1 MKKEFAK
8 KIKEALLS
16 ALPIILIVLILHF
29 TKIAPIS
36 NQHDFIIFLICSIFL
51 ILGIGLFSLGSDMS
65 MMPMGEYVG
74 KEIIKSK
81 KLWLGIIIVLILGTL
96 ITIAEPDLSVLAN
109 QVPVSSIT
117 LILTVS
123 LGVGIFLAI
132 ALLRILFKIDLRI
145 LLFVFYALLFVLAI
159 FANQSFL
166 PLAFDSGGVTT
177 GPITVPFLMSLGV
190 GLATMS
196 NSKSSADNF
205 GTVALCSIGPIL
217 AVMILSLFLK
227 DTPIY
232 ESTVITSHGSI
243 LKDIGHGLVD
253 SLKEVGIA
261 LSPIFIFFFI
271 FQWFKN
277 RLSKRKMVKIIVGL
291 LYTYIGLVLFLTAV
305 NIGFM
310 PVGIQIGE
318 TLAATNYSWVLVP
331 LGFVM
336 GIFVVLAEP
345 AVHTLNKEVEEI
357 SQGTIS
363 KKSMLISLSIGVGL
377 SLALSMLRLIFKF
390 SVMWYLV
397 PGYAIALLLTLFVP
411 KVYTAIAFD
420 SGGVASGPMTAG
432 FILPF
437 AIGACSMLEMDVLE
451 GGFGI
456 VAMVAMTP
464 LITIQLLGFHS
475 VMKEKIKL
483 RLAKAQSSDQSEN
496 TIINFE

>member
-1 MKKEFAK
+1 M
-8 KIKEALLS
+8 
-16 ALPIILIVLILHF
+16 
-29 TKIAPIS
+29 
-36 NQHDFIIFLICSIFL
+36 
-51 ILGIGLFSLGSDMS
+51 
-65 MMPMGEYVG
+65 
-74 KEIIKSK
+74 
-81 KLWLGIIIVLILGTL
+81 
-96 ITIAEPDLSVLAN
+96 
-109 QVPVSSIT
+109 
-117 LILTVS
+117 
-123 LGVGIFLAI
+123 
-132 ALLRILFKIDLRI
+132 
-145 LLFVFYALLFVLAI
+145 
-159 FANQSFL
+159 
-166 PLAFDSGGVTT
+166 
-177 GPITVPFLMSLGV
+177 
-190 GLATMS
+190 
-196 NSKSSADNF
+196 
-205 GTVALCSIGPIL
+205 
-217 AVMILSLFLK
+217 
-227 DTPIY
+227 
-232 ESTVITSHGSI
+232 
-243 LKDIGHGLVD
+243 
-253 SLKEVGIA
+253 
-261 LSPIFIFFFI
+261 
-271 FQWFKN
+271 
-277 RLSKRKMVKIIVGL
+277 
-291 LYTYIGLVLFLTAV
+291 FLTAV

-411 KVYTAIAFD
+411 KVYSAIAFD

-437 AIGACSMLEMDVLE
+437 AIGACSMLGMDVLE